1 MLSWYHSTNTD
12 AVAGLS
18 APPQAGA
25 QFTCVTGTKVQ
36 VLTQKRY
43 AGVDVVDGDSITDEL
58 SKEVAKDELEKNTI
72 QVRFLLVYLRY

>member
-1 MLSWYHSTNTD
+1 M
-12 AVAGLS
+12 S

-25 QFTCVTGTKVQ
+25 QFICVACSKVQ

-58 SKEVAKDELEKNTI
+58 SKEVAKDELEKNKI
-72 QVRFLLVYLRY
+72 QVRFLLVFLRY